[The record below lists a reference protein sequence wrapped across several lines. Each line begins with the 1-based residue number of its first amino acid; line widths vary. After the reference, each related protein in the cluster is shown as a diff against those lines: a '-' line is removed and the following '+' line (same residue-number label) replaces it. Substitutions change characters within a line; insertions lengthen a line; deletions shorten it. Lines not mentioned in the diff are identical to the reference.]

1 VPEHDAIPT
10 TSTLAPATAASRLN
24 FIFSSALRAS
34 AHRKFRPLIRASRDT
49 PAGSM

>member
-24 FIFSSALRAS
+24 LIVSPCLRAT
-34 AHRKFRPLIRASRDT
+34 RDT
-49 PAGSM
+49 PQKSM